1 MVLFLFLSTILYL
14 DTRFDYDDN
23 MQDID
28 KWLVDNILI
37 CSANNI
43 TVYMDRNSFRFSY
56 FQVVL

>member
-28 KWLVDNILI
+28 KWLVDYILI
-37 CSANNI
+37 GSAYNI
-43 TVYMDRNSFRFSY
+43 TVYRDRNSFRFSY
-56 FQVVL
+56 FQVVS